1 MRPLGASRG
10 LLRSRGVSWGLVR
23 HHGVSQDFT
32 VSHVLL
38 LIEKPRLEFAYDT
51 DPKQSAATRVKY
63 LTLFAEKR
71 IPILAYHFPWPG
83 YGYLS
88 KQGDGFRYHAAP
100 MEIVTIP
107 PKKA

>member
-1 MRPLGASRG
+1 MLPKPAQICVSNSRKAG
-10 LLRSRGVSWGLVR
+10 SPGN
-23 HHGVSQDFT
+23 QYDFLQQFRANNGKFFDGDMKAQLAT
-32 VSHVLL
+32 PEG
-38 LIEKPRLEFAYDT
+38 IKTLENML
-51 DPKQSAATRVKY
+51 AANKTM
-63 LTLFAEKR
+63 
-71 IPILAYHFPWPG
+71 ILAYHFPWPG